1 MVLPP
6 RSFFGNGKISV
17 DELEQNN
24 TTYSLFGTVDFDV
37 TDRLT
42 LTGGL
47 NYTKDDKTVSYSQ
60 STTDPW
66 NGIDLTTAPGPE
78 LLALGSIQ
86 AAVGDPNNP
95 LYQAFGAAFG
105 PFGLTL
111 NPATF
116 GALATGQFPNPQV
129 QGAFTNGFLPNVENG
144 LISGLQGL
152 QFNPPGLAFPNAVE
166 DGKTSDDKLTWTA
179 RVAYEVNDNVN
190 VYASAATGFKSS
202 SWNLSRGS
210 RPFFSDGT
218 SLAGA
223 GLLPNNYVVGATA
236 ATSRNFGTRFAG
248 PEEATVYEIGLKAK
262 FDKGAINIAL
272 FDQTIEGFQS
282 NIFVGSGFS
291 LVNAGKQST
300 KGLEIDAS
308 LKPNKMMELTFA
320 GTFLDP
326 VYDSFLNGP
335 APAGSGLNFVDLSG
349 EKPAGIAETSLNIG
363 ANFFYPVGDNADGY
377 LRFDWQY
384 ESEVQSNEAIFTTTG
399 AQQPFRTVSTFNAA
413 TGVKFDNGFAVQIWG
428 RNIFNDEY
436 VSTVFPGVLQTG
448 VIGGYINAPR
458 TYGINLRKNF

>member
-1 MVLPP
+1 M
-6 RSFFGNGKISV
+6 
-17 DELEQNN
+17 
-24 TTYSLFGTVDFDV
+24 
-37 TDRLT
+37 
-42 LTGGL
+42 TGGL
-47 NYTKDDKTVSYSQ
+47 NYTNDDKTVTGSQ
-60 STTDPW
+60 QTTDPW
-66 NGIDLTTAPGPE
+66 FALDLNTAPGPD
-78 LLALGSIQ
+78 LLALGSVQ
-86 AAVGDPNNP
+86 AAVGNPADP
-95 LYQAFGAAFG
+95 LFQAFGAAFG
-105 PFGLTL
+105 PFGLAL
-111 NPATF
+111 DPATF

-144 LISGLQGL
+144 IIASLQAL
-152 QFNPPGLAFPNAVE
+152 QFNPPFLAFPNSVE

-179 RVAYEVNDNVN
+179 RAAYEVNDNIN

-308 LKPNKMMELTFA
+308 LKPNEMMELTFA

-326 VYDSFLNGP
+326 VYDSFSNGP

-349 EKPAGIAETSLNIG
+349 EKPAGISETSLNIG
-363 ANFFYPVGDNADGY
+363 ANFFYPVGDSAKGY
-377 LRFDWQY
+377 FRVDWQY

-399 AQQPFRTVSTFNAA
+399 TQQPFRTVSTFNAA

-448 VIGGYINAPR
+448 VINGYMNAPR